1 MKRICIA
8 LQKFELCR
16 FSHLSHFSW
25 VQKANSSW
33 EKEGDCITAGEICQ
47 LAMQIT
53 KQVWEA
59 ALQDLEAVTEKGIW
73 QEKIFEA

>member
-1 MKRICIA
+1 
-8 LQKFELCR
+8 
-16 FSHLSHFSW
+16 
-25 VQKANSSW
+25 
-33 EKEGDCITAGEICQ
+33 
-47 LAMQIT
+47 MQIT